1 MKLQIASV
9 KEDIQK
15 ARKEALRKIVKAY
28 KLSWVYFVVKA
39 RTQWDM
45 VISEMH
51 GKDPWVAVNGT
62 SHKGPCMKTWTSF
75 WTASNS
81 TSSLSSLVMQRS
93 CSATTCNK
101 VLRRLHAF
109 QCIPSWCEWA
119 FSMTTWLIYLRS
131 GTVQWLLK
139 TRRKVM
145 YHSTRPI

>member
-1 MKLQIASV
+1 MQIASV

-62 SHKGPCMKTWTSF
+62 SHKGPRMKTWTSF
-75 WTASNS
+75 LDCIEIHRLTNFPCDAAE
-81 TSSLSSLVMQRS
+81 LQCYYMQQG
-93 CSATTCNK
+93 TK
-101 VLRRLHAF
+101 KP
-109 QCIPSWCEWA
+109 QCIPVCSFMA
-119 FSMTTWLIYLRS
+119 RMGHLNDYLAHLPY
-131 GTVQWLLK
+131 GQGQFDGC
-139 TRRKVM
+139 
-145 YHSTRPI
+145 